1 MYRTILQ
8 KLNLIEQDIESIVP
22 VQSDNGDTHYLLT
35 LKKTEHICPFYGS
48 VTSRSTEKEKL
59 AANIK
64 NSIRTSKH
72 NQYKNDL

>member
-35 LKKTEHICPFYGS
+35 LKKTEHICPFCGS
-48 VTSRSTEKEKL
+48 MTSRVKRKETL
-59 AANIK
+59 AENIK
-64 NSIRTSKH
+64 K
-72 NQYKNDL
+72 